1 MDNLVQKH
9 YLNLY
14 KVGKG
19 PLYLFYNTYHLC
31 HFEVPS
37 TFARAAIFH
46 DATIAP
52 LGKPNVEVVT
62 IAKKDLKK
70 GEDIDGI
77 GYFTVYGECENST
90 TARKQ
95 NLLPLGLAEGC
106 RIKKDIKKD
115 TAITFDDVQTP
126 PGRLIDTLWHDQLRL
141 FSDKPRV

>member
-1 MDNLVQKH
+1 MVFK
-9 YLNLY
+9 
-14 KVGKG
+14 
-19 PLYLFYNTYHLC
+19 
-31 HFEVPS
+31 
-37 TFARAAIFH
+37 

-52 LGKPNVEVVT
+52 IGKPYVEVVT

-106 RIKKDIKKD
+106 RLKKDIKKD
-115 TAITFDDVQTP
+115 TPLTFNDVEIP
-126 PGRLIDTLWHDQLRL
+126 PARLIDSLWQKQLRL
-141 FSDKPRV
+141 FSDKSDK